1 MSTFWFVPSFISYLV
16 YASRDGSGLEVIKL
30 FSRSTQLSTKFKM
43 IIKTKIPTSKVF
55 LALSLSDVVFIML
68 INVKMSTILTFMS
81 RINFVL
87 S

>member
-1 MSTFWFVPSFISYLV
+1 M
-16 YASRDGSGLEVIKL
+16 
-30 FSRSTQLSTKFKM
+30 
-43 IIKTKIPTSKVF
+43 F

-68 INVKMSTILTFMS
+68 INVKRPTVVGILTFMN

>member
-1 MSTFWFVPSFISYLV
+1 MLSETLHSLLSTCTGP
-16 YASRDGSGLEVIKL
+16 EVIKL
-30 FSRSTQLSTKFKM
+30 FQCSTQLSTEFQLH
-43 IIKTKIPTSKVF
+43 IKLKYPQIKNF

-68 INVKMSTILTFMS
+68 INVKMPTIVGFLTFMS